1 MDDTRPATPSLTSG
15 HPDSQTVADMRAFA
29 IAALCVAPPLA
40 AQAPDTAS
48 FITLQ
53 GKDTVAIEQY
63 VQTGRLITGAWI
75 QNQGGVFVHDYTLV
89 LRADGW
95 TAQYVMSLYTP
106 RPPHTFLISV
116 TYGADSATRIMVR
129 DSVATTNRVVTQQS
143 YPLAAL
149 STLGL
154 ELALARARRAGTDSS
169 TIILDRTEARGPS
182 PSLPVRFFGFDS
194 VRVGAMLAGRVDR
207 HGRLL
212 ALRDGP
218 RETRRVPSL
227 DVAKLVAEFIR
238 ADSVARAARIAI
250 DLPPAVLQRFVGE
263 YSLTPAAVAV
273 VELAG
278 AGLTIR
284 VGKQP
289 PRQLLAA
296 SPTKFFLES
305 TAAVTFEFEVDATG
319 TVTGL
324 TLVQGSVRQRAA
336 KIK

>member
-1 MDDTRPATPSLTSG
+1 
-15 HPDSQTVADMRAFA
+15 MRASTITA
-29 IAALCVAPPLA
+29 LLIAAPLA

-63 VQTGRLITGAWI
+63 VRTGRTIAGAWI
-75 QNQGGVFVHDYTLV
+75 QNQGGVFVHDYALV

-95 TAQYVMSLYTP
+95 PAQYVMSLY
-106 RPPHTFLISV
+106 RSKPPHTFLINV

-129 DSVATTNRVVTQQS
+129 DSVATTNRVVAEQG

-149 STLGL
+149 STLGV
-154 ELALARARRAGTDSS
+154 ELALARARLAGTDSA

-182 PSLPVRFFGFDS
+182 APLPVKFFGVDS
-194 VRVGAMLAGRVDR
+194 VRVGAALTGRVARD
-207 HGRLL
+207 GRLL

-227 DVAKLVAEFIR
+227 DVAKLVAGFNR
-238 ADSVARAARIAI
+238 ADSAARAARVAVE
-250 DLPPAVLQRFVGE
+250 LPPAVLHRFVGE
-263 YSLTPAAVAV
+263 YSLTPTAVAV

-284 VGKQP
+284 VGNQP
-289 PRQLLAA
+289 PARLLAV

-305 TAAVTFEFEVDATG
+305 TTAVTLEFDVDATG
-319 TVTGL
+319 TVTAL
-324 TLVQGSVRQRAA
+324 TLVQGTVRQRAA
-336 KIK
+336 KIN